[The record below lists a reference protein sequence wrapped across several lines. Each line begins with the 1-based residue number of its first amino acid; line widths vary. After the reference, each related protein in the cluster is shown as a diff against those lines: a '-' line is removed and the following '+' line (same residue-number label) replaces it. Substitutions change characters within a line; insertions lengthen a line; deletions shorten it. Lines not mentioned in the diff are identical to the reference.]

1 MAVTFT
7 NNFKNILDKLRNILR
22 TEFKGALPV
31 YVGHE
36 SAQAS
41 SQFLR
46 LDPVGSELTDY
57 MVNAET
63 REFTIN
69 MYYYFLD
76 KNIKKASL
84 DHVLRYVS
92 RIEALVHDNI
102 STTYTNENSVTENF
116 FNCRIESTTLN
127 SLEGEN
133 EYVVE
138 MIWKGQHLGNAG

>member
-31 YVGHE
+31 YIGHE

-46 LDPVGSELTDY
+46 LDPVGSELLTY
-57 MVNAET
+57 MVTGEQ
-63 REFTIN
+63 REFTVNI
-69 MYYYFLD
+69 YYYFLD
-76 KNIKKASL
+76 KNIKKTSL

-92 RIEALVHDNI
+92 RIEALMHDYT
-102 STTYTNENSVTENF
+102 STTLADSSNLYNG
-116 FNCRIESTTLN
+116 RIESTALN
-127 SLEGEN
+127 SLEEEN

-138 MIWKGQHLGNAG
+138 FVWKGQHTGNIS

>member
-31 YVGHE
+31 YIGHE
-36 SAQAS
+36 SVQANT
-41 SQFLR
+41 QFVR
-46 LDPVGSELTDY
+46 LDPVGSELLAY

-76 KNIKKASL
+76 KNIKKTSL

-102 STTYTNENSVTENF
+102 SMNLSDSSSA
-116 FNCRIESTTLN
+116 FNCRIESTALN
-127 SLEGEN
+127 SLEDEN

-138 MIWKGQHLGNAG
+138 MIWKGQHLGNSG

>member
-36 SAQAS
+36 TAQAS

-46 LDPVGSELTDY
+46 LDPIGSELLTY
-57 MVNAET
+57 TTTGEQ
-63 REFTIN
+63 REFTVNI
-69 MYYYFLD
+69 YYYFLD
-76 KNIKKASL
+76 KNIKKTSL

-92 RIEALVHDNI
+92 RIEALMHDYT
-102 STTYTNENSVTENF
+102 STTLTDSSNLYNG
-116 FNCRIESTTLN
+116 RIESTALNTL
-127 SLEGEN
+127 EEEN

-138 MIWKGQHLGNAG
+138 FVWKGQHTGNIS